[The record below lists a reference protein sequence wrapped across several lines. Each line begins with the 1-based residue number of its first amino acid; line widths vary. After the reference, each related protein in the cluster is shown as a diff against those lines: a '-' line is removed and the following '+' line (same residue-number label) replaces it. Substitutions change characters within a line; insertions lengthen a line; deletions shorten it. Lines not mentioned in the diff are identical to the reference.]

1 MTPYKIEAGSAQ
13 HVGHQAQQNDRVALL
28 TGARA
33 PGFMLAVL
41 AGGVA
46 GGASAAE
53 QVLHTARQM
62 FDAFKP
68 GPHPGVDV
76 LTALL
81 HDVVHE
87 ADLVIRLNSVAS
99 GSEAHCSLTALLITP
114 TGLAVWAH
122 VGDARLYHFHAAA
135 CLLRTSDA
143 GYIDA
148 LMENDMTLDA
158 ARKHRR
164 SPLLLNVLGNRHK
177 TPFVAIGSH
186 AQLAA
191 GDAFLLCSAG
201 LWHYFTDAELAAVLR
216 KNTPRQASGLLI
228 DKARER
234 AHGKGG
240 NCTMAIVKLVEVPAP
255 VTDYSVKM
263 TGRTA

>member
-1 MTPYKIEAGSAQ
+1 MTPYKIEAGTAQ
-13 HVGHQAQQNDRVALL
+13 HVGHRAQQNDRVALL

-46 GGASAAE
+46 GGAGAAE

-68 GPHPGVDV
+68 SAHPDV
-76 LTALL
+76 EALTALL
-81 HDVVHE
+81 HDIVYE
-87 ADLVIRLNSVAS
+87 ADLVIRLNGVAS
-99 GSEAHCSLTALLITP
+99 GSEAHCTLAALLITP
-114 TGLAVWAH
+114 AGQAVWAH
-122 VGDARLYHFHAAA
+122 VGDARLYRFHAAA

-143 GYIDA
+143 HYIDA

-164 SPLLLNVLGNRHK
+164 SPLLVNVLGNRHK
-177 TPFVAIGSH
+177 TPFVTVGSH
-186 AQLAA
+186 AGLAA
-191 GDAFLLCSAG
+191 GDAFLLCSTG
-201 LWHYFTDAELAAVLR
+201 LWHYFTDAELAAVLS

-234 AHGKGG
+234 AKGKGG
-240 NCTMAIVKLVEVPAP
+240 NCTMAIIKLVEAP
-255 VTDYSVKM
+255 VPVPDYSMKM
-263 TGRTA
+263 TRRTT

>member
-1 MTPYKIEAGSAQ
+1 MTPYKIEAGTAQ

-46 GGASAAE
+46 GGAGATE
-53 QVLHTARQM
+53 QALHTARQM

-68 GPHPGVDV
+68 GAHPGVDV

-81 HDVVHE
+81 YDIVHE
-87 ADLVIRLNSVAS
+87 ADLVIKLNSVAS
-99 GSEAHCSLTALLITP
+99 QSEAHCTLAALLITP
-114 TGLAVWAH
+114 TGQAVWAH
-122 VGDARLYHFHAAA
+122 VGDARLYRFHAAA

-148 LMENDMTLDA
+148 LMENDMTLEA

-177 TPFVAIGSH
+177 APFVTVGSH
-186 AQLAA
+186 AGLAA

-201 LWHYFTDAELAAVLR
+201 LWHYFTDAELAAVLS

-234 AHGKGG
+234 ARGKGG
-240 NCTMAIVKLVEVPAP
+240 NCTMAMIKLVEAPAP
-255 VTDYSVKM
+255 CQTI
-263 TGRTA
+263 R